1 MNGDARSDGILVD
14 RDNAQEPSAL
24 GSQYPPVSRLLNRD
38 FTWLW
43 QGQAISQIGIQMFV
57 IATIFW
63 IKDLTG
69 SATLMG
75 LYQMLGAIPMILLGA
90 IGGAYADRH
99 SRRSIIIMADLLRGL
114 GTLVLAIYALA
125 RPEATGVILVMLL
138 VLSVKSG
145 VLTAFSG
152 PALQAAIPDLV
163 PRERIATANS
173 MAQLAFQ
180 LAIFIGQGVGGLVF
194 RQLGA
199 AMVFAIN
206 GLAYLYAAMSTF
218 LVRIPQPVEAAPA
231 QEGGWRPALKSLG
244 RDLVMGLKLVRD
256 MPGLREM
263 VILSAI
269 LTFFTVPII
278 FLLPFYVEDV
288 LRVDASWYGYIL
300 AAHGVGALIGY
311 GLAGSLATSGRLRG
325 WLMMGFIVLQS
336 LGFGL
341 LGLIRRPDAAM
352 ALSVLGGLL
361 TAFITVNIT
370 TILQS
375 TVDRELRGRVFGLLG
390 SLSASLAPLA
400 MGLTGIAADLANH
413 NIPLIYAICGGAMV
427 IPSLAV
433 ISRPAFRS
441 FVTQECAPTEGV
453 PTTELETP
461 LPLQTNVGR

>member
-1 MNGDARSDGILVD
+1 MNGDMISDDVIANHD
-14 RDNAQEPSAL
+14 DAQEPKPTAPQSTF
-24 GSQYPPVSRLLNRD
+24 RLLNRN

-75 LYQMLGAIPMILLGA
+75 LYQMLGAIPMIVLGA

-99 SRRSIIIMADLLRGL
+99 SRRRIIIMADLVRGL
-114 GTLVLAIYALA
+114 GTLALAIYALA
-125 RPEATGVILVMLL
+125 RPEATGVVLTILL
-138 VLSVKSG
+138 VLAIQNSI
-145 VLTAFSG
+145 LAAFSG

-180 LAIFIGQGVGGLVF
+180 LAIFIGQGVGGLLF

-199 AMVFAIN
+199 AIVFAIN
-206 GLAYLYAAMSTF
+206 GSTYLYAAVSTS
-218 LVRIPQPVEAAPA
+218 LVRIPPPSETLPA
-231 QEGGWRPALKSLG
+231 QGGGWRTALKRLG
-244 RDLVMGLKLVRD
+244 RDLMMSLKLVRD
-256 MPGLREM
+256 MSGLREM
-263 VILSAI
+263 VILSA
-269 LTFFTVPII
+269 LVTFFTIPII

-288 LRVDASWYGYIL
+288 LRVDASWYGYML
-300 AAHGVGALIGY
+300 AAHGVGALVGY

-336 LGFGL
+336 LGFGV
-341 LGLIRRPDAAM
+341 LGLIRRPDAAT
-352 ALSVLGGLL
+352 ALSVVGGLL

-370 TILQS
+370 TILQT

-400 MGLTGIAADLANH
+400 MGLTGIVADLANQ
-413 NIPLIYAICGGAMV
+413 NIPLIYGICGGAMV
-427 IPSLAV
+427 VPSLLV

-441 FVTQECAPTEGV
+441 FVTQECVPFEGAPS
-453 PTTELETP
+453 TELETP
-461 LPLQTNVGR
+461 LPLQTHVGR